1 MGDHES
7 KVRVPREMKKSDKK
21 IGANKD
27 GDENVWKR
35 YIDDNECICLTMNRF
50 VHSQKQFVSNY
61 KCSTS
66 QDEMFCGADN

>member
-27 GDENVWKR
+27 GDENV
-35 YIDDNECICLTMNRF
+35 
-50 VHSQKQFVSNY
+50 
-61 KCSTS
+61 
-66 QDEMFCGADN
+66 